1 MHPGN
6 YQDLGTTELIQ
17 GMISLDVFFDSTFEA
32 VPQINVIVFS
42 LGYCSPSIQTVP
54 RIRKD
59 SWVKYDTHVMKNL
72 LPRIPNITRM
82 CRPQK

>member
-42 LGYCSPSIQTVP
+42 LVFKQCLALE
-54 RIRKD
+54 RI
-59 SWVKYDTHVMKNL
+59 HGLNM
-72 LPRIPNITRM
+72 IHM
-82 CRPQK
+82 